1 MAILARRS
9 GPRRRALA
17 DINVVPYIDVML
29 VLVVILMVAAP
40 FVNPS
45 LVNLPTV
52 GKSSRAPTTYFKITI
67 DVRGQLSL
75 REGAKDLGAKDI
87 VDTVAL
93 LVERQKA
100 NPANPP
106 PVVIEADKDVKYDRV
121 MQVMSELQLRGVQK
135 VGLLVKP
142 APSATK

>member
-52 GKSSRAPTTYFKITI
+52 GRSSRAPDRPLEIVI
-67 DVRGQLSL
+67 RANGSLSL
-75 REGAKDLGAKDI
+75 REGSKEIASDMPGAIDAIRQRQAVRKDAP
-87 VDTVAL
+87 T
-93 LVERQKA
+93 
-100 NPANPP
+100 
-106 PVVIEADKDVKYDRV
+106 PVVIAADRDVKYDHV
-121 MQVMSELQLRGVQK
+121 MKAMDALQRAGVQR
-135 VGLLVKP
+135 VGLSVKP
-142 APSATK
+142 AT